1 MGKFKLDKRSQG
13 NLLGYY
19 AEDFLP
25 EGHLAYV
32 VDEIVKH
39 LDTKEIEDKYSDIGQ
54 NSYPPKIMIKIIFY
68 GYTIGIFSSRK
79 LANACERDVAF
90 IYLASSYK
98 PDFRTISDFRKDN
111 LEVLNEYFVEVLKY
125 CELIGL
131 RTAEKIGIDGSKF
144 RANASSRRSKD
155 IEGYERWER
164 NIREQ
169 IKKLQSKGIE
179 KDEEEDRIYK
189 EVEEEKV
196 PKQIRKKEALL
207 EKIAEAKKELKEMEK
222 VRRKG
227 KKGKAFKLNL
237 TDKDAKF
244 MKERIGVTR
253 ANYNAQIAASE
264 DQIIVAADVV
274 KDAGDR
280 KQLGP
285 MIEQAE
291 KHTGKRIEEVY
302 ADAGFSG
309 YENYKYIDNKSIDAY
324 IPDQEYNKIKNLEG
338 ENIDN
343 PYDKKYFKYDPK
355 TNSYTC
361 PEGKKIEFYKTRNDE
376 YHQNQIIYKGYECP
390 NCPVR
395 EKCTKAKYRTITR
408 HKYGYLQEEMR
419 RKLDTPEGKEK
430 YKKRMWMTE
439 PPFGHFKKN
448 LGFRQFL
455 LRGIGKVKGEFTLLC
470 IGYNILKI
478 HKKMRL
484 QVS

>member
-39 LDTKEIEDKYSDIGQ
+39 LDTQEIEDKYSDIGQ
-54 NSYPPKIMIKIIFY
+54 NSYHPKIMIKIIFY

-79 LANACERDVAF
+79 LANACEQDVAF
-90 IYLASSYK
+90 IYLASSNK

-111 LEVLNEYFVEVLKY
+111 LEGLNEYFVEVLKY

-131 RTAEKIGIDGSKF
+131 RTAEKIGIDGSKS

-179 KDEEEDRIYK
+179 KDEIEDRIYQ

-227 KKGKAFKLNL
+227 KKEKAVKLNL

-244 MKERIGVTR
+244 MKERMGVTR
-253 ANYNAQIAASE
+253 ANYNAQIALSE
-264 DQIIVAADVV
+264 DQIIVAAEVV

-291 KHTGKRIEEVY
+291 KSTGKRIEEVY
-302 ADAGFSG
+302 ADAGFSS
-309 YENYKYIDNKSIDAY
+309 YENYKYIDNKSIEPIY
-324 IPDQEYNKIKNLEG
+324 QIKN
-338 ENIDN
+338 
-343 PYDKKYFKYDPK
+343 
-355 TNSYTC
+355 
-361 PEGKKIEFYKTRNDE
+361 
-376 YHQNQIIYKGYECP
+376 
-390 NCPVR
+390 
-395 EKCTKAKYRTITR
+395 TI
-408 HKYGYLQEEMR
+408 
-419 RKLDTPEGKEK
+419 KLNT
-430 YKKRMWMTE
+430 
-439 PPFGHFKKN
+439 
-448 LGFRQFL
+448 
-455 LRGIGKVKGEFTLLC
+455 
-470 IGYNILKI
+470 
-478 HKKMRL
+478 
-484 QVS
+484 